1 VYQVFSAG
9 KLNEIG
15 LSSLLNLVR
24 GIGKSNDALLRALE
38 ALRGHSAEA

>member
-1 VYQVFSAG
+1 LFSAG
-9 KLNEIG
+9 KLNEVG

-38 ALRGHSAEA
+38 SNLEHSPGA